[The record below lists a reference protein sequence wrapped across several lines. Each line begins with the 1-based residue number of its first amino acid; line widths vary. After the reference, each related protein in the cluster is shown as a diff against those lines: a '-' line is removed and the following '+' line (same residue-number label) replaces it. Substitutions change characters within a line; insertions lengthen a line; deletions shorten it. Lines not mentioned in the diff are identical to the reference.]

1 MSLRWSSLIAI
12 AAVLLVVGIG
22 AALVSYFAVRREAHR
37 FLDKQLQQVAVY
49 ALDARS
55 LRPAIKSTRNREDD
69 LLVQVWDSADAPMRS
84 TNPAIAIPRSSG
96 TGFSNETVARHDW
109 RVYTLVEG
117 ERTVQIAQQIEART
131 ELAEHAA
138 LGAVLPIIILI
149 PVAWLFLGLVIY
161 LVMKPLG
168 RIAATLSARSAAD
181 TTPIPV
187 AGVPSEV
194 LPLVAAMNHLLSRLQ
209 QTLERQRRFISDAAH
224 EMRTP
229 LAALTL
235 QIGNLRPLSRG
246 AALHARLDDLEAGAR
261 RATHLTNQMLQLA
274 RLEAGT
280 GGQEHTPQ
288 DLGVLAQA
296 CVAELEPIAKAR
308 GLRLSMQR
316 RSAVPLVGDARELRT
331 LLTNLI
337 ENALHYT
344 PSGGEIT
351 IETLEE
357 GRHGI
362 RITDSGPGLDPD
374 LLERVFERFFRAA
387 PQHVE
392 GTGLGLA
399 IARSIAD
406 GHDIALTLANRADRS
421 GLVAELL
428 VSARLNGEIANAPA
442 GS

>member
-1 MSLRWSSLIAI
+1 MSLRWSSLTAI

-22 AALVSYFAVRREAHR
+22 AALASYFAVRREAHR

-49 ALDARS
+49 ALEARN

-69 LLVQVWDSADAPMRS
+69 LLVQVWDDAGAPMRS
-84 TNPAIAIPRSSG
+84 TNPAIAIPRGEG
-96 TGFSNETVARHDW
+96 TGFSNEIVAGHEW
-109 RVYTLVEG
+109 RVYTLAEG
-117 ERTVQIAQQIEART
+117 ERTAQIAQQIEART

-161 LVMKPLG
+161 VVMKPLG
-168 RIAATLSARSAAD
+168 RIAATLSERSVAD
-181 TTPIPV
+181 TMPIPV
-187 AGVPSEV
+187 TGVPSEV
-194 LPLVAAMNHLLSRLQ
+194 LPLVAAMNRALSRLQ

-224 EMRTP
+224 ELRTP

-235 QIGNLRPLSRG
+235 QIGNLRPLARG
-246 AALHARLDDLEAGAR
+246 KELNTRLDDLEAGAR

-274 RLEAGT
+274 RLESGAS
-280 GGQEHTPQ
+280 GQQRTPV
-288 DLGVLAQA
+288 DLGALAEA
-296 CVAELEPIAKAR
+296 CVADLEPIAKAG
-308 GLRLSMQR
+308 GLHLSLR
-316 RSAVPLVGDARELRT
+316 RNSEVPLAGDTRQLRT

-344 PSGGEIT
+344 QPGGEVTVET
-351 IETLEE
+351 IDE
-357 GRHGI
+357 GRGI
-362 RITDSGPGLDPD
+362 RITDTGPGLDPD
-374 LLERVFERFFRAA
+374 LLGRVFERFFRAA

-399 IARSIAD
+399 IARSIAN
-406 GHDIALTLANRADRS
+406 GHGIALSLANRVDRS

-428 VSARLNGEIANAPA
+428 VSAHLDGEIANAPTGA
-442 GS
+442 

>member
-22 AALVSYFAVRREAHR
+22 AALASYFAVRREAHR

-55 LRPAIKSTRNREDD
+55 LRPAVKSARNREDD
-69 LLVQVWDSADAPMRS
+69 FLVQVWDGADAPMRS
-84 TNPAIAIPRSSG
+84 TNPAIAVPRSGGS
-96 TGFSNETVARHDW
+96 GFSNETAAGHEW

-161 LVMKPLG
+161 LVMRPLG
-168 RIAATLSARSAAD
+168 RVAATLSERSVGD

-194 LPLVAAMNHLLSRLQ
+194 LPLVAAMNALLSRLQ

-224 EMRTP
+224 ELRTP

-235 QIGNLRPLSRG
+235 QIGNLRPLARG
-246 AALHARLDDLEAGAR
+246 TALKARLDDLEAGAR

-274 RLEAGT
+274 RLEAGK
-280 GGQEHTPQ
+280 EEEAREPV
-288 DLGVLAQA
+288 DLGLLAEA
-296 CVAELEPIAKAR
+296 CVADLEPIAKAT
-308 GLRLSMQR
+308 GLTLCLRRKDEIPLS
-316 RSAVPLVGDARELRT
+316 GDARQLRT

-337 ENALHYT
+337 DNALHYT
-344 PSGGEIT
+344 PPGGEVTVET
-351 IETLEE
+351 IHE
-357 GRHGI
+357 GRRGI
-362 RITDSGPGLDPD
+362 RITDTGPGLDPD
-374 LLERVFERFFRAA
+374 LLGRVFERFFRAA

-399 IARSIAD
+399 IARSIAE
-406 GHDIALTLANRADRS
+406 GHGIDLTLANRTDRS
-421 GLVAELL
+421 GLVVELL
-428 VSARLNGEIANAPA
+428 IPRGAPL
-442 GS
+442 SLP

>member
-22 AALVSYFAVRREAHR
+22 AALASYFAVRREAHR

-55 LRPAIKSTRNREDD
+55 LRPAVRSTRNREDD

-194 LPLVAAMNHLLSRLQ
+194 LPLVTAMNHLLSRLQ

-224 EMRTP
+224 ELRTP
-229 LAALTL
+229 LTALSL
-235 QIGNLRPLSRG
+235 QIGNLRPLARG
-246 AALHARLDDLEAGAR
+246 AALNARLDDLEAGAR

-274 RLEAGT
+274 RLESGT
-280 GGQEHTPQ
+280 GELTHKPL
-288 DLGVLAQA
+288 DLGALAEA
-296 CVAELEPIAKAR
+296 CIAHLEPIAKAR
-308 GLRLSMQR
+308 GLHLSMR
-316 RSAVPLVGDARELRT
+316 RNSEVPLAGDARQLQT

-337 ENALHYT
+337 DNALHYT
-344 PSGGEIT
+344 PPGGEVT
-351 IETLEE
+351 VETVDD
-357 GRHGI
+357 GRRGI
-362 RITDSGPGLDPD
+362 RITDTGPGLEPE

-406 GHDIALTLANRADRS
+406 GHGIALTLANRADRS

-428 VSARLNGEIANAPA
+428 VSARPDRDIAGGQAEA
-442 GS
+442 